1 MQTNLGYEIENIQRD
16 CHLLSN
22 FKFQIHGPAP
32 NDTMWL
38 NFTTYTTVFD
48 IQAGSPYRLNP
59 NSDFNTT
66 YAVHDRAGG
75 MQMAV
80 IGFDGVSPLRD
91 NRSTPQR
98 HTIWVAYDVSFSLKM
113 CSILIFNKIIMAFS
127 MIHM

>member
-1 MQTNLGYEIENIQRD
+1 
-16 CHLLSN
+16 
-22 FKFQIHGPAP
+22 
-32 NDTMWL
+32 
-38 NFTTYTTVFD
+38 
-48 IQAGSPYRLNP
+48 
-59 NSDFNTT
+59 
-66 YAVHDRAGG
+66 
-75 MQMAV
+75 MAV